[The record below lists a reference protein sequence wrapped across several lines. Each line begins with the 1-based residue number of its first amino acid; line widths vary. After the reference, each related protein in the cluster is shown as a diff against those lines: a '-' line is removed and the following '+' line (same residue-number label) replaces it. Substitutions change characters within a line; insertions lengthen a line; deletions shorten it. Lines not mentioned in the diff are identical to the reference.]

1 MFPLLRWVFGQLV
14 LKKTK
19 KKWFQVV
26 RNHGSYIYFKLAW
39 QKKTWHVAKQS
50 WRMTIKTSIPTEDH
64 QLWRLQQWW
73 SLEKRH
79 FAGAALKFC
88 SWQSSL
94 QVRKETSSG
103 IRHFSYRACLQA
115 EPSISKSLIH
125 LIPTHLFMPYDDL
138 LHDEDRY
145 SRSDVTTE
153 EISSEPSQNLT
164 KPLIK

>member
-1 MFPLLRWVFGQLV
+1 MLHIFISNMRG
-14 LKKTK
+14 KI
-19 KKWFQVV
+19 
-26 RNHGSYIYFKLAW
+26 NLACC
-39 QKKTWHVAKQS
+39 KAIMENDNKD
-50 WRMTIKTSIPTEDH
+50 IPAEDH
-64 QLWRLQQWW
+64 LLWRHQQWW
-73 SLEKRH
+73 SLGKRH

-153 EISSEPSQNLT
+153 QISSEPSQNLT
-164 KPLIK
+164 EPLIKWIMS